1 MGYTHYWNYK
11 VPQKNFQEKFID
23 VQLDI
28 SIGLRH
34 IDKSEIVLRGGD
46 GTGNPEF
53 TNEVICFNG
62 DGERGLDHETFYF
75 DGNQSDFDFCK
86 TNRKPYDFVVCFCLL
101 SLSNRLDGFDF
112 SSDGD
117 IEEWKPVIDF
127 YEKFIGKL
135 KPSITE
141 KFSTL
146 EEKY

>member
-11 VPQKNFQEKFID
+11 KPSNNFDSEFIN

-28 SIGLRH
+28 TLGLRH
-34 IDKSEIVLRGGD
+34 LNNGIVLRGGD

-53 TNEVICFNG
+53 TPVFICFNG
-62 DGERGLDHETFYF
+62 DGEQGLDHETFYF
-75 DGNQSDFDFCK
+75 DGKPSDFDFCK
-86 TNRKPYDFVVCFCLL
+86 TNRKPYDFFVCFCLL
-101 SLSNRLDGFDF
+101 SLSNRIEGFDF

-127 YEKFIGKL
+127 YEKFIGEL

-146 EEKY
+146 IEKD